1 MHDYTKY
8 FKEKNGFNRFI
19 NKLYEKYKSLG
30 KISGIIKLNN
40 ITKEESEVLSR
51 LFGEEYI
58 VGSNISISVRKFVN
72 IMNNSK
78 FIDFDINT
86 LVSEYLNTKL
96 VSKKEEKNINKDEE
110 NIFYEEII
118 NNYGSCLKEIIN
130 KKSKS
135 YNIIHQ
141 RYLKNKKTLKKELI
155 NVINLINNIPKEK
168 TLLSIYSSNITQN
181 PHYLD
186 IDNSHSVLFFSV
198 LSDINNISYPNTRE
212 EKIKLLQKYNI
223 EIDNL
228 SNFAITYKLLSNK
241 ESINL
246 FESQN
251 ESLILNIQNI
261 INSDYFDTKKK
272 RVFIFENPSIL
283 SEIINRNIDESV
295 IIADGFPNTSVHL
308 LIEKLIKTNNKL
320 YYNGD
325 FDPEGLLIAS
335 KLKEKYNDN
344 IELFCYNKEDYQ
356 CCVSKN
362 SINDLRLKKID
373 KVNNEELKEIK
384 ELLFNN
390 KYSVYQE
397 NNKERLLEF
406 INNIDSK

>member
-1 MHDYTKY
+1 MHSYTIY
-8 FKEKNGFNRFI
+8 FKERDGFDRFI

-40 ITKEESEVLSR
+40 ITKEEKEVLSR
-51 LFGEEYI
+51 LFGEEYEI
-58 VGSNISISVRKFVN
+58 GSNISISVKKFIN

-86 LVSEYLNTKL
+86 LVKEYLNTDL
-96 VSKKEEKNINKDEE
+96 ISKKEEININKDEE
-110 NIFYEEII
+110 NMYYEELSKDNIWF
-118 NNYGSCLKEIIN
+118 KDIIN

-141 RYLKNKKTLKKELI
+141 RYLKNKKLLKKELTNI
-155 NVINLINNIPKEK
+155 INLINNLPKEK
-168 TLLSIYSSNITQN
+168 VLLPIFASSITQN

-198 LSDINNISYPNTRE
+198 LSDISNMNYPNTRE
-212 EKIKLLQKYNI
+212 EKIKLLEKHNI
-223 EIDNL
+223 GIDNI

-241 ESINL
+241 ESINS
-246 FESQN
+246 FN
-251 ESLILNIQNI
+251 EENEPLILNIQNI
-261 INSDYFDTKKK
+261 MNIEKFDTKKK

-283 SEIINRNIDESV
+283 SEIINKNIDESI
-295 IIADGFPNTSVHL
+295 IIADGFPNTSVYL

-325 FDPEGLLIAS
+325 FDPEGVLIAS
-335 KLKEKYNDN
+335 KLKEKYKDN
-344 IELFCYNKEDYQ
+344 IELFCYTKEDYE
-356 CCVSKN
+356 CCTSKN
-362 SINDLRLKKID
+362 IINASRMSKLN
-373 KVNNEELKEIK
+373 KVNDKELNEIK
-384 ELLFNN
+384 NILMDT
-390 KYSVYQE
+390 KHSVYQE

-406 INNIDSK
+406 INNIDS

>member
-1 MHDYTKY
+1 MHSYTIY
-8 FKEKNGFNRFI
+8 FKERNGFDRFI

-40 ITKEESEVLSR
+40 ITKEEKEVLSR
-51 LFGEEYI
+51 LFGEEYEI
-58 VGSNISISVRKFVN
+58 GSNICISVKKFIN

-86 LVSEYLNTKL
+86 LVKEYLNTDL
-96 VSKKEEKNINKDEE
+96 ISKKEEININKDEE
-110 NIFYEEII
+110 NMYYEKLCKD
-118 NNYGSCLKEIIN
+118 NMWFKDIIN

-141 RYLKNKKTLKKELI
+141 RYLKNKKSLKKELTNI
-155 NVINLINNIPKEK
+155 INLINNLPKEK
-168 TLLSIYSSNITQN
+168 VLLPIYASSITQN

-198 LSDINNISYPNTRE
+198 LSDISNMNYPNTRE
-212 EKIKLLQKYNI
+212 EKIKLLEKHNI
-223 EIDNL
+223 GIDNI

-241 ESINL
+241 ESINS
-246 FESQN
+246 FN
-251 ESLILNIQNI
+251 EENEPLILNIQNI
-261 INSDYFDTKKK
+261 MNIEKFDTKKK

-283 SEIINRNIDESV
+283 SEIINKNIDESV

-325 FDPEGLLIAS
+325 FDPEGVLIAS
-335 KLKEKYNDN
+335 KLKEKYKDN
-344 IELFCYNKEDYQ
+344 IELFCYAKEDYE
-356 CCVSKN
+356 CCTSKN
-362 SINDLRLKKID
+362 IINASRMSKLN
-373 KVNNEELKEIK
+373 KVNDKELNEIK
-384 ELLFNN
+384 NILMDT
-390 KYSVYQE
+390 KHSIYQE

-406 INNIDSK
+406 INNIDS